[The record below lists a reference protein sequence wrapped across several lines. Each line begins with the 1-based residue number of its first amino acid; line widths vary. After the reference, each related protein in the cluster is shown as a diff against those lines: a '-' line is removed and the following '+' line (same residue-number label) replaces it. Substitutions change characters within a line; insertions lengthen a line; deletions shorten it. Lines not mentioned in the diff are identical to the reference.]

1 MSAPL
6 YSYDYP
12 FHLDHILNQLGKQTF
27 RARTLYLVS
36 LPIGNVADIT
46 LRALHVLSL
55 VDCIA
60 AEDTRHT
67 KPLLDLYKISTHK
80 LTSLHQHNE
89 REKVDE
95 VIALLEQGKRVA
107 LVSDAG
113 TPAISDPGA
122 KLVRLVQARG
132 FEVCPVV
139 GASALTAAISVA
151 GLEHINHKGVS
162 FIGFLPQK
170 QGDLNTVLTYWALH
184 QAPMVCFESPHR
196 IIKTLKLLA
205 THLSGWEIVISREL
219 TKQFE
224 EVRRLPVADCVSWAQ
239 QHSHLQGEFVLCLI
253 PPNYVQNSEHVSD
266 ENAQMPSLLQ
276 VETHRLI
283 LQLKT
288 HLPDSKVAS
297 ILAQLGVQSKSDWY
311 NYLQQNKSFDVQ

>member
-6 YSYDYP
+6 YP

-36 LPIGNVADIT
+36 LPIGNLADIT

-80 LTSLHQHNE
+80 LISLHQHNE
-89 REKVDE
+89 REKVDD
-95 VIALLEQGKRVA
+95 VIALLEQDKRVA

-122 KLVRLVQARG
+122 KLVRSVQARG

-139 GASALTAAISVA
+139 GASALTAAISLA
-151 GLEHINHKGVS
+151 GLKNIDHKGVS

-170 QGDLNTVLTYWALH
+170 QGELNTVLAYWALH
-184 QAPMVCFESPHR
+184 QSPMVCFESPHR
-196 IIKTLKLLA
+196 IVKTLKLLA
-205 THLSGWEIVISREL
+205 THLPGWEIVISREL

-224 EVRRLPVADCVSWAQ
+224 EVRRLPVSDCVSWAE

-253 PPNYVQNSEHVSD
+253 PPTPAHSSAQAGD
-266 ENAQMPSLLQ
+266 ENAQMPSQLQ

-283 LQLKT
+283 LQLKA

-297 ILAQLGVQSKSDWY
+297 ILAQLGDQSKSDWY
-311 NYLQQNKSFDVQ
+311 DYLQQNKSFGAE